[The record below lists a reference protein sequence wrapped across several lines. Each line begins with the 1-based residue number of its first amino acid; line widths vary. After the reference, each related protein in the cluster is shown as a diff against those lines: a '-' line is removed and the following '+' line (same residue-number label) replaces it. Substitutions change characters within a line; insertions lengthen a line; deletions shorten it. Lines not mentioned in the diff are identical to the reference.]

1 MINHSEST
9 RFLTI
14 ANLTKIY
21 LEGNNR
27 LTVLEDA
34 SLEVPAGQF
43 VVLLGRSGSGKSTL
57 LHLIAG
63 IDTPT
68 SGSIQVND
76 QKLTELSE
84 KERHAFPQKTHWFHF
99 SIFQPHSHPDGRGKP
114 GPSAGTECWWR
125 SRSFSGHWL
134 LPGTFAVGR
143 SYGQLPGPPFR
154 RGTTTSCHCACADS
168 STRVGMGRRT
178 DGQFRFRNERFG
190 DRPVGKNWFEGQD
203 TPW

>member
-84 KERHAFPQKTHWFHF
+84 KERTLFRRKHIGF
-99 SIFQPHSHPDGRGKP
+99 IFQFFNLIP
-114 GPSAGTECWWR
+114 T
-125 SRSFSGHWL
+125 L
-134 LPGTFAVGR
+134 TVGETW
-143 SYGQLPGPPFR
+143 P
-154 RGTTTSCHCACADS
+154 C
-168 STRVGMGRRT
+168 
-178 DGQFRFRNERFG
+178 
-190 DRPVGKNWFEGQD
+190 
-203 TPW
+203 PWN